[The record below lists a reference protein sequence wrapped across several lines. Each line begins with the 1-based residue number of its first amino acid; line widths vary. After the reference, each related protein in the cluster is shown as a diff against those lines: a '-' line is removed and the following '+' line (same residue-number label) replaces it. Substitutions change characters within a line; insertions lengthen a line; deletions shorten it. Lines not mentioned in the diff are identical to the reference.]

1 MKQLLFVPICCAALL
16 IPVVVLAGGGEGGFD
31 GVVSSIESRY
41 HAHATRIPF
50 LGLISLIARKSTHEG
65 VGNLHVAEFDN
76 FSAQVD
82 GDELNRMVEEKLGQG
97 WERIIRETS
106 KTSGS
111 PAAGPGRGG
120 ERGGEQTLI
129 FMRPEGSRMGLFV
142 VDLDGHEMDVV
153 QVSVDPDHLNQ
164 NIGHY
169 EHHHD
174 SDSDGD
180 HDPGAS
186 D

>member
-1 MKQLLFVPICCAALL
+1 MKQLLLIPICCVALL

-106 KTSGS
+106 KT
-111 PAAGPGRGG
+111 A
-120 ERGGEQTLI
+120 GGEQTLI